1 VNASFLNN
9 VVNLQWKANDESD
22 VAEYAIYRGT
32 TPNFNPAGTAPLA
45 KVRTP
50 MYQDAVAQSGVV
62 YYYKI
67 SAIDRAGN
75 ESGYTAVSVVT
86 SVETGG
92 GVPTEFALNQNYPN
106 PFNPTTEI
114 AFSVPKQT
122 PVKIVI
128 YGLSGDVVAT
138 VVNQTMSAG
147 NYRITWNGR
156 SDDGRS
162 VASGVY
168 FYHLQAEGFT
178 ATKKMTLL
186 K

>member
-1 VNASFLNN
+1 VY
-9 VVNLQWKANDESD
+9 Q
-22 VAEYAIYRGT
+22 YAIYRGT
-32 TPNFNPAGTAPLA
+32 TSTFNPAGTTPLA

-50 MYQDAVAQSGVV
+50 LYQDPVSQSGVT
-62 YYYKI
+62 YYYKV
-67 SAIDRAGN
+67 SALDIAGN
-75 ESGYTAVSVVT
+75 ESGYTSVSVLTDVQNG
-86 SVETGG
+86 SGL
-92 GVPTEFALNQNYPN
+92 PTEFALNQNFPN

-122 PVKIVI
+122 PVKVVI
-128 YGLSGDVVAT
+128 YGLSGEVVAT

-147 NYRITWNGR
+147 NYRVTWNGKT
-156 SDDGRS
+156 DDGRA

-168 FYHLQAEGFT
+168 FYHLQADGFT